1 MPVYKY
7 KVKDRSGRIQIG
19 ESNVESKE
27 RLLELFATNGLEAI
41 EVIEKNYLTDI
52 SQIKIF
58 RKKVSLQ
65 DLAQFC
71 RQMAIMLTSGISL
84 ANCLDEL
91 RGQDMNITLQETVAD
106 VYLHIQK
113 GMSLSV
119 AMAQYPDVFPKI
131 LLSMVEAGEVSG
143 QLDGVFVKMA
153 EHFEKESKQIRKI
166 KGALTYP
173 IIVLGI
179 ALLVV
184 AIMIG
189 YVIPTFAKALR
200 GMDAE
205 LPAITQFMLGVSDFF
220 VTKWYILLLAIVG
233 FIALY
238 KVIVSSDKGRRS
250 VDTLKLKLPLI
261 KDVSQTSM
269 TARLTST
276 LSTLLSSGVLIIESL
291 EIIQRVLTNSVIS
304 DKLSSDIE
312 SIKQG
317 RSMYR
322 ALLDIQ
328 YFPSLAMSM
337 VRTGEESGSLDESL
351 SKAAEFYEEQL
362 DIKINRLTTF
372 IEPLIMIVLGGVV
385 MLIMFSILYPMISVY
400 QNMGI

>member
-1 MPVYKY
+1 MFTCTYKGY
-7 KVKDRSGRIQIG
+7 V
-19 ESNVESKE
+19 
-27 RLLELFATNGLEAI
+27 T
-41 EVIEKNYLTDI
+41 
-52 SQIKIF
+52 
-58 RKKVSLQ
+58 
-65 DLAQFC
+65 
-71 RQMAIMLTSGISL
+71 
-84 ANCLDEL
+84 
-91 RGQDMNITLQETVAD
+91 
-106 VYLHIQK
+106 
-113 GMSLSV
+113 SV

-205 LPAITQFMLGVSDFF
+205 LPAITQFMLGVSDF

-250 VDTLKLKLPLI
+250 VDTLNLSFPYQRRY
-261 KDVSQTSM
+261 QTSM

-291 EIIQRVLTNSVIS
+291 
-304 DKLSSDIE
+304 
-312 SIKQG
+312 
-317 RSMYR
+317 
-322 ALLDIQ
+322 
-328 YFPSLAMSM
+328 
-337 VRTGEESGSLDESL
+337 
-351 SKAAEFYEEQL
+351 
-362 DIKINRLTTF
+362 RLFKGT
-372 IEPLIMIVLGGVV
+372 
-385 MLIMFSILYPMISVY
+385 Y
-400 QNMGI
+400 

>member
-1 MPVYKY
+1 
-7 KVKDRSGRIQIG
+7 
-19 ESNVESKE
+19 
-27 RLLELFATNGLEAI
+27 
-41 EVIEKNYLTDI
+41 
-52 SQIKIF
+52 
-58 RKKVSLQ
+58 
-65 DLAQFC
+65 
-71 RQMAIMLTSGISL
+71 
-84 ANCLDEL
+84 
-91 RGQDMNITLQETVAD
+91 
-106 VYLHIQK
+106 
-113 GMSLSV
+113 
-119 AMAQYPDVFPKI
+119 
-131 LLSMVEAGEVSG
+131 
-143 QLDGVFVKMA
+143 
-153 EHFEKESKQIRKI
+153 
-166 KGALTYP
+166 
-173 IIVLGI
+173 
-179 ALLVV
+179 
-184 AIMIG
+184 
-189 YVIPTFAKALR
+189 
-200 GMDAE
+200 
-205 LPAITQFMLGVSDFF
+205 
-220 VTKWYILLLAIVG
+220 
-233 FIALY
+233 
-238 KVIVSSDKGRRS
+238 
-250 VDTLKLKLPLI
+250 
-261 KDVSQTSM
+261 M

-304 DKLSSDIE
+304 DKMSSAIE

>member
-1 MPVYKY
+1 
-7 KVKDRSGRIQIG
+7 
-19 ESNVESKE
+19 
-27 RLLELFATNGLEAI
+27 
-41 EVIEKNYLTDI
+41 
-52 SQIKIF
+52 
-58 RKKVSLQ
+58 
-65 DLAQFC
+65 
-71 RQMAIMLTSGISL
+71 
-84 ANCLDEL
+84 
-91 RGQDMNITLQETVAD
+91 MNITLKETVAD

-304 DKLSSDIE
+304 DKMSSAIE

>member
-1 MPVYKY
+1 
-7 KVKDRSGRIQIG
+7 
-19 ESNVESKE
+19 
-27 RLLELFATNGLEAI
+27 
-41 EVIEKNYLTDI
+41 
-52 SQIKIF
+52 
-58 RKKVSLQ
+58 
-65 DLAQFC
+65 
-71 RQMAIMLTSGISL
+71 
-84 ANCLDEL
+84 
-91 RGQDMNITLQETVAD
+91 MNITLQETVAD

-304 DKLSSDIE
+304 DKLSSAIE

-322 ALLDIQ
+322 ALLDMQ

>member
-7 KVKDRSGRIQIG
+7 KVKDGSGRIQIG

-71 RQMAIMLTSGISL
+71 RQMAIMLNSGISL
-84 ANCLDEL
+84 ANCLDDL

-304 DKLSSDIE
+304 DKMSSAIE

-322 ALLDIQ
+322 ALLDMQ

>member
-1 MPVYKY
+1 MPVFKY
-7 KVKDRSGRIQIG
+7 KVRDKSGQIHTG
-19 ESNVESKE
+19 ESNVESKD
-27 RLLELFATNGLEAI
+27 RLLELFAANGFVSLEI
-41 EVIEKNYLTDI
+41 IEKNYLTDV
-52 SQIKIF
+52 SQIKIL

-71 RQMAIMLTSGISL
+71 RQMAIMLHSGLSL
-84 ANCLDEL
+84 ANSLDTIKD
-91 RGQDMNITLQETVAD
+91 QDMNITLQETIAE

-113 GMSLSV
+113 GMSISV
-119 AMAQYPDVFPKI
+119 AMAQYPDVFPNI

-143 QLDGVFVKMA
+143 QLDGVFIKMA
-153 EHFEKESKQIRKI
+153 DHFEKESKQLQKV

-179 ALLVV
+179 AILVV

-189 YVIPTFAKALR
+189 YVIPTFADALT

-205 LPAITQFMLGVSDFF
+205 LPGITKAMLGISDFF

-233 FIALY
+233 MVAVY

-250 VDTLKLKLPLI
+250 VDSLKLKLPLI
-261 KDVSQTSM
+261 KDVSQASM
-269 TARLTST
+269 TASLTGT

-291 EIIQRVLTNSVIS
+291 EIIQRVLTNTVIS
-304 DKLSSDIE
+304 DKMGNAIE
-312 SIKQG
+312 NIKQG

-322 ALLDIQ
+322 ALLDMQ
-328 YFPSLAMSM
+328 YFPSLAMAM
-337 VRTGEESGSLDESL
+337 VKTGEESGSLDETL
-351 SKAAEFYEEQL
+351 IKASEFYEDQL
-362 DIKINRLTTF
+362 DIKITKLTTF
-372 IEPLIMIVLGGVV
+372 IEPLIMVLLGGIV

>member
-1 MPVYKY
+1 
-7 KVKDRSGRIQIG
+7 
-19 ESNVESKE
+19 
-27 RLLELFATNGLEAI
+27 
-41 EVIEKNYLTDI
+41 
-52 SQIKIF
+52 
-58 RKKVSLQ
+58 
-65 DLAQFC
+65 
-71 RQMAIMLTSGISL
+71 MAIMLNSGISL
-84 ANCLDEL
+84 ANCLDDL
-91 RGQDMNITLQETVAD
+91 RGQDMNITLKETVAD

-189 YVIPTFAKALR
+189 YVIPTFADALR

-304 DKLSSDIE
+304 DKMSSAIE

-322 ALLDIQ
+322 ALLDMQ

>member
-1 MPVYKY
+1 
-7 KVKDRSGRIQIG
+7 
-19 ESNVESKE
+19 
-27 RLLELFATNGLEAI
+27 
-41 EVIEKNYLTDI
+41 
-52 SQIKIF
+52 
-58 RKKVSLQ
+58 
-65 DLAQFC
+65 
-71 RQMAIMLTSGISL
+71 MAIMLTSGISL
-84 ANCLDEL
+84 ANCLDDL

-189 YVIPTFAKALR
+189 YVIPRFADALR

-304 DKLSSDIE
+304 DKLSSAIE

-322 ALLDIQ
+322 ALLDMQ

>member
-1 MPVYKY
+1 
-7 KVKDRSGRIQIG
+7 
-19 ESNVESKE
+19 
-27 RLLELFATNGLEAI
+27 
-41 EVIEKNYLTDI
+41 
-52 SQIKIF
+52 
-58 RKKVSLQ
+58 
-65 DLAQFC
+65 
-71 RQMAIMLTSGISL
+71 MAIMLNSGISL
-84 ANCLDEL
+84 ANCLDDL
-91 RGQDMNITLQETVAD
+91 RGQDMNITLKETVAD

-131 LLSMVEAGEVSG
+131 LLSIVEAGEVSG

-189 YVIPTFAKALR
+189 YVIPTFAQALR

-261 KDVSQTSM
+261 KDVS
-269 TARLTST
+269 R
-276 LSTLLSSGVLIIESL
+276 
-291 EIIQRVLTNSVIS
+291 
-304 DKLSSDIE
+304 
-312 SIKQG
+312 
-317 RSMYR
+317 
-322 ALLDIQ
+322 
-328 YFPSLAMSM
+328 
-337 VRTGEESGSLDESL
+337 
-351 SKAAEFYEEQL
+351 
-362 DIKINRLTTF
+362 
-372 IEPLIMIVLGGVV
+372 PL
-385 MLIMFSILYPMISVY
+385 
-400 QNMGI
+400 